1 MSGQTARPDLYAVLG
16 VPREAPQALIDHAY
30 RTLVRRYH
38 PDSRADADAGQASND
53 DISLRHVMAA
63 YRVIGNPDRRADYD
77 QRNPNHPPSSRTIP
91 VRVQP
96 PRASNGTL
104 LTAGPT
110 YWNPWPSTP
119 PNPQQDIPNGFSRAS
134 RPGGLPPQA
143 PSAGPTQPQSRAG
156 GINTGTRTAETPT
169 ADRDVTGL
177 VDALTAE
184 VNQLRIARNSNRRI
198 GMAIGIVMNQRHVD
212 DQQAFD
218 ILRRT
223 SQNTNRKLRNVAEDV
238 IQGRHM

>member
-1 MSGQTARPDLYAVLG
+1 MT
-16 VPREAPQALIDHAY
+16 
-30 RTLVRRYH
+30 
-38 PDSRADADAGQASND
+38 
-53 DISLRHVMAA
+53 
-63 YRVIGNPDRRADYD
+63 
-77 QRNPNHPPSSRTIP
+77 
-91 VRVQP
+91 
-96 PRASNGTL
+96 
-104 LTAGPT
+104 
-110 YWNPWPSTP
+110 
-119 PNPQQDIPNGFSRAS
+119 
-134 RPGGLPPQA
+134 
-143 PSAGPTQPQSRAG
+143 
-156 GINTGTRTAETPT
+156 TGTRSAETPT

-177 VDALTAE
+177 VVALTAE

>member
-1 MSGQTARPDLYAVLG
+1 MSGQTARPNLYAVLG

-38 PDSRADADAGQASND
+38 PDSRGATDSGQASSD
-53 DISLRHVMAA
+53 DVSLRHVMAA
-63 YRVIGNPDRRADYD
+63 YGVIGNPDRRADYD
-77 QRNPNHPPSSRTIP
+77 QRNPNHPARSRTIP
-91 VRVQP
+91 VRVQTP
-96 PRASNGTL
+96 PAADRTFI
-104 LTAGPT
+104 TAGPAH
-110 YWNPWPSTP
+110 WNPWPSARP
-119 PNPQQDIPNGFSRAS
+119 IPQRDIPDGFSRAS
-134 RPGGLPPQA
+134 GSGDLTPQA
-143 PSAGPTQPQSRAG
+143 PSASPPPSQCPAH
-156 GINTGTRTAETPT
+156 GTTTETPT
-169 ADRDVTGL
+169 ADRDATEL

-184 VNQLRIARNSNRRI
+184 VHQLRIARDSNRRI

-238 IQGRHM
+238 IHDRHM